1 MNEHSVTQGTVFD
14 VKTGKY
20 IIKYNNGTTATLTKT
35 QLLKILLP
43 MFVEEI
49 PAQEAALAIEAEAKT
64 LANPATGADR
74 VTANEVITPSRT
86 APTSPPSRI
95 VELRLTSNPVG
106 ARVLTP
112 NWSPSSLFLTARG
125 QYGM

>member
-20 IIKYNNGTTATLTKT
+20 IIKYNNGTTAALTKT

-49 PAQEAALAIEAEAKT
+49 PAHEAALAVEA
-64 LANPATGADR
+64 
-74 VTANEVITPSRT
+74 
-86 APTSPPSRI
+86 
-95 VELRLTSNPVG
+95 
-106 ARVLTP
+106 
-112 NWSPSSLFLTARG
+112 
-125 QYGM
+125 